1 MNSPCIKLNF
11 IALRQQTFSPTR
23 SHPTRH
29 LVSFISF
36 NYILNYISLLLEHG
50 FAYGERKRKTKQ
62 KTITPTRITA
72 RVISKVIIKPK
83 YHGEKKNQTFEHDV
97 KGREI
102 SPTGMGKP
110 RTMLC
115 INFNFIVLR
124 RQCFNP
130 TPRRPTR
137 HLFIFISFHFLPNY
151 ISVFHEHK
159 FALGS

>member
-11 IALRQQTFSPTR
+11 IALRHQTFSPTR

-36 NYILNYISLLLEHG
+36 NYIHNYISLLLEHR
-50 FAYGERKRKTKQ
+50 FALGERKRKK

-83 YHGEKKNQTFEHDV
+83 YHGEKKKTFEHGV

-102 SPTGMGKP
+102 SPTRMGKP

-151 ISVFHEHK
+151 KSVFHEHI